1 MIEHDL
7 QYCPRCRDEY
17 RPEITRCAACAI
29 PLISG
34 AELLTLDGT
43 CRTSRNARK
52 GALAPDDEL
61 VVIQQGSLADLKP
74 LRNLL
79 ERERIGVLI
88 SGEQQACGK
97 GCCGPKLHLQVR
109 REDAV
114 DALAL
119 LAEEHRRTTGLAGH
133 EVSFAEAEFAAG
145 EGETVCPACGFV
157 FAAEAPACPDCG
169 LCLG

>member
-17 RPEITRCAACAI
+17 RQEITRCAACAI

-34 AELLTLDGT
+34 AELLGLEGS
-43 CRTSRNARK
+43 RSGSRNARK
-52 GALAPDDEL
+52 GALGPDDEL
-61 VVIQQGSLADLKP
+61 VVLQQGSLADLKP
-74 LRNLL
+74 IQALL
-79 ERERIGVLI
+79 AGERIGVLI
-88 SGEQQACGK
+88 SGDQQACGK

-109 REDAV
+109 REDAA

-133 EVSFAEAEFAAG
+133 EMSFAEAVFDPGAG
-145 EGETVCPACGFV
+145 EAVCPACGFT
-157 FAAEAPACPDCG
+157 FATISAVCPDCG
-169 LCLG
+169 LCLE